1 MEIQSGDF
9 TRVSTGKNTPFCCM
23 AIKYMLQNTL
33 IKLSAAWKS
42 IYAAKHYNKTFIRC
56 RQRKKKKRII

>member
-9 TRVSTGKNTPFCCM
+9 TRVSTGKIRPFCCM

-33 IKLSAAWKS
+33 IKLSAAGNQYMLQNTLIKLS
-42 IYAAKHYNKTFIRC
+42 YDAVKE
-56 RQRKKKKRII
+56 RKRNV